1 MTAVRDAAKRDLR
14 ARFREQPMPPVESR
28 PGARFYVTIQRGRS
42 VGYLLGPYVSH
53 MTALAKVPE
62 GRRLAQAANPGQAAF
77 AAFGT
82 ASRPDTRPTVFGR

>member
-1 MTAVRDAAKRDLR
+1 MTATDAATKRALR
-14 ARFREQPMPPVESR
+14 ATFRQPPLPPIQRR
-28 PGARFYVTIQRGRS
+28 PGARFYVTIRCGHQ

-53 MTALAKVPE
+53 MTALTAVPRA
-62 GRRLAQAANPGQAAF
+62 RRLAQTASPGQAAF